1 MSRMLLFAE
10 AEDAGLEDHAGGFV
24 RWSSGCMIVLVTVL
38 GLLVSGLAGASEPML
53 KLLAPEG
60 IEGNVFGGALAADG
74 DFLAVGAPGHPSP
87 LADPDTPALLPT
99 KLHWS
104 GQVYVFRFDPS
115 ADSEQCVA
123 PEEAPCWTLFQ
134 SIPNP
139 DPRVADCCGYP
150 SSSCLTPRL
159 DVPYDPTTGAPTIP
173 NACQQVFP
181 AFPGFPAGCDPNLPF
196 TGPEGP
202 GCVPAAPPTPARFED
217 NGEPG
222 WNPGRGIFGSAD
234 RFGTS
239 VAISGEVLIVGSPGD
254 RGAGTTH
261 SSSLQWGAAWVYR
274 NVDVLD
280 PDQYCAGDPAE
291 VAYPQEAPTVPPP
304 CFVLEQ
310 EFNAGAGRQPKEL
323 FGYAVAV
330 QGAKVAVGMP
340 LYVEDFKAGQEPSGI
355 FPKTYLYEY
364 NGVSWQGT
372 QILEGS
378 QNAVI
383 QGVEYFGSA
392 LAASED
398 RLAIGAM
405 GNNEKGLHVGESVST
420 IYPSFWENEEIATK
434 DGLVW
439 GERLCRQGAGC
450 VVGDTVALSNPPLVA
465 GTLSLFG
472 LGLLLVEGVDYDN
485 IDLAAGTFQL
495 LTRQTKSAALEAN
508 YQGSER
514 VDVEHP
520 KIVPGTLEVY
530 AAGTALVE
538 GEGYTASPEE
548 LAAGEFDLLQP
559 HASGTVTAS
568 YEGGQIVQLLYP
580 PVAMK
585 TNFGGCN
592 APRDLELYFQDES
605 GGAKVPLVC
614 GEDYLIDITA
624 TGTPIGNIE
633 VLKQYPD
640 GTIFADYVQGFG
652 WGAMYLFDWDGNEL
666 QKIFPEQAG
675 VNDLFG
681 TSVSISEDGES
692 VSAGALLRPYDWN
705 PRTEVL
711 ERPEESGRGS
721 AFVFVKD
728 GSDWKQQAELR
739 VEPLE
744 AEAYLGA
751 GVAFAGDGQ
760 VVVGAPAD
768 DVQVIDGGAVATFEK
783 REPGPGQECA
793 DSSEAPPCW
802 VLVSEQGP
810 SDVQAYD
817 QFGDA
822 VAATESWA
830 FFGAPQEN
838 VGPGAVYVRSIPE
851 PGAIGLVAVLAALA
865 GYRARLRRRD

>member
-1 MSRMLLFAE
+1 LQ
-10 AEDAGLEDHAGGFV
+10 
-24 RWSSGCMIVLVTVL
+24 
-38 GLLVSGLAGASEPML
+38 
-53 KLLAPEG
+53 
-60 IEGNVFGGALAADG
+60 
-74 DFLAVGAPGHPSP
+74 
-87 LADPDTPALLPT
+87 
-99 KLHWS
+99 WS

-150 SSSCLTPRL
+150 SNSCLTPRL

-173 NACQQVFP
+173 NTCQRVFP
-181 AFPGFPAGCDPNLPF
+181 EVKANPPGCDPDAPFVLPPCF
-196 TGPEGP
+196 EP
-202 GCVPAAPPTPARFED
+202 GCYCFVAPQPARYED

-222 WNPGRGIFGSAD
+222 WEPAKGIATSGD
-234 RFGTS
+234 RFGSS
-239 VAISGEVLIVGSPGD
+239 VAISGDVLIVGAPGD
-254 RGAGTTH
+254 RGAK
-261 SSSLQWGAAWVYR
+261 LQHTSNYQRGAAWVYR
-274 NVDVLD
+274 NVDVLNA
-280 PDQYCAGDPAE
+280 DQYCAGDPSALD
-291 VAYPQEAPTVPPP
+291 YPPEAPTLSPP

-310 EFNAGAGRQPKEL
+310 ELNAGVSSTWKEL
-323 FGYAVAV
+323 FGYAVAAH
-330 QGAKVAVGMP
+330 GNKLAVGMP
-340 LYVEDFKAGQEPSGI
+340 LYVDDFKAGQEPSGI

-364 NGVSWQGT
+364 NGVSWGPT
-372 QILEGS
+372 HILEGA
-378 QNAVI
+378 QNPVI

-398 RLAIGAM
+398 RLVIGAM
-405 GNNEKGLHVGESVST
+405 GNNEQGWHVGEAVST
-420 IYPSFWENEEIATK
+420 VYPSFWENEEIATK

-439 GERLCRQGAGC
+439 GERLCRGAPGC
-450 VVGDTVALSNPPLVA
+450 LAGETVSLSSPPLVA
-465 GTLSLFG
+465 GTLSLFSS
-472 LGLLLVEGVDYDN
+472 GLLLVEGVDYDN
-485 IDLAAGTFQL
+485 VDIVNGTFQL
-495 LTRQTKSAALEAN
+495 LTRQTIAAALEAN
-508 YQGSER
+508 FQGSEE
-514 VDVEHP
+514 VKVEHP

-530 AAGTALVE
+530 ASGTVLVE
-538 GEGYTASPEE
+538 GEGYTASPEQLE
-548 LAAGEFDLLQP
+548 AGEFVVLQP
-559 HASGTVTAS
+559 HPDGTVTAS
-568 YEGGQIVQLLYP
+568 YEGGQVVELRYP

-585 TNFGGCN
+585 ENVGGCL

-605 GGAKVPLVC
+605 GGAKVPLEC
-614 GEDYLIDITA
+614 GKDKDYLIDITA
-624 TGTPIGNIE
+624 TGTPIGNVE

-652 WGAMYLFDWDGNEL
+652 WGAVYLFDWDGNEL

-728 GSDWKQQAELR
+728 GSDWKEQAELR

-768 DVQVIDGGAVATFEK
+768 DEQVIDGGAVATFEK
-783 REPGPGQECA
+783 LEPGQGQECA

-810 SDVQAYD
+810 ADVQAYD
-817 QFGDA
+817 QFGA
-822 VAATESWA
+822 TVAATESWA

-865 GYRARLRRRD
+865 CYRARLRRRD